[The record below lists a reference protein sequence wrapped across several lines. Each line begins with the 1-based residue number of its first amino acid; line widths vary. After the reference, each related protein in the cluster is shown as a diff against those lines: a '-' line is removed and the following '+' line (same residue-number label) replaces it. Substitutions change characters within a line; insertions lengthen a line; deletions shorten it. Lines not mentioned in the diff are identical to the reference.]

1 MAAALSERGCSFGLS
16 LSLSVSV
23 SSSSRAKVGSQVFG
37 LSTRGIGLGIRFSR
51 TSAVKCGA
59 PISAFGHG
67 TWPIKF
73 AELAF
78 ALPGKTHLTYLP
90 TTYLPGAYLY
100 GRSRRLIQQF
110 LVYQNGNNTSYAFLV
125 NFVL

>member
-1 MAAALSERGCSFGLS
+1 MAATLSERGCSFPAFLLAS
-16 LSLSVSV
+16 LSLSV

-51 TSAVKCGA
+51 TSAVKGGA

-67 TWPIKF
+67 TWPNKF

-78 ALPGKTHLTYLP
+78 APLPGKTLLTYLP
-90 TTYLPGAYLY
+90 TTYLPGA
-100 GRSRRLIQQF
+100 
-110 LVYQNGNNTSYAFLV
+110 
-125 NFVL
+125 